1 MVISP
6 KMLQIMLGWGE
17 HEAAIIQEL
26 GEGQS
31 KAVLCGCSWL

>member
-1 MVISP
+1 MVIGP

-17 HEAAIIQEL
+17 HEEL